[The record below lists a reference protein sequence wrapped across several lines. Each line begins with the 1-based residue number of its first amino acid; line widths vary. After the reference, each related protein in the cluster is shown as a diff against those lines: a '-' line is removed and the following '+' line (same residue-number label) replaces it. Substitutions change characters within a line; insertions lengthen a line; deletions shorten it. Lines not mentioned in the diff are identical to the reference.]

1 MTHKQRTPLA
11 VAHPAPVLVT
21 AHQVALGTAAAAGSA
36 PTSRRLL
43 QTSMVTRVSRI
54 LVALS
59 QPAVHYPR
67 REPSYI
73 EATRMSR
80 AMDRL

>member
-1 MTHKQRTPLA
+1 MTHQQLTPLA
-11 VAHPAPVLVT
+11 VTHPAPVLVT
-21 AHQVALGTAAAAGSA
+21 AHEVALSTAAAAGSA
-36 PTSRRLL
+36 PTARRWPH
-43 QTSMVTRVSRI
+43 TIMVTRVSRV